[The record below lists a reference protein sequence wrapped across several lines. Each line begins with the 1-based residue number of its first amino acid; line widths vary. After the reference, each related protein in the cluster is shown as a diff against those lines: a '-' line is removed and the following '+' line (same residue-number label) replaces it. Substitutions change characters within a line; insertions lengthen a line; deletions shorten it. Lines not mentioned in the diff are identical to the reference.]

1 MISSRWTVPTRRR
14 RSGRRLLALRAA
26 WRVEREV
33 WGGEER
39 SGVEANREKRGEVRG
54 RGEELEC
61 MW

>member
-1 MISSRWTVPTRRR
+1 M
-14 RSGRRLLALRAA
+14 ALRAA